1 MSQRD
6 EKICVNLHSQS
17 YTIVKAAVVFT
28 LALVFSAFI
37 HASSGHD
44 VPAWGDLGDGNFAN
58 PVLNADYSDPDV
70 IRVGDKYY
78 MTCSEFHF
86 MGMPVLESDDMV
98 NWRIIGQVYDRMDFP
113 GYDGMT
119 KYAEGTWAPA
129 LRYHDG
135 RFRIFVCTPEEGL
148 FMTSA
153 ADPAGPW
160 EPLHLV
166 KGIAK
171 WEDPCPFWD
180 EDGEAYLVRSRH
192 RAGPIIIHRM
202 SADGRTL
209 LDDGVT
215 VYEGPVAEGPKMFKK
230 DGYYYISIPEGGV
243 GEGWQT
249 ILRSRN
255 IYGPYES
262 RRVLETGSTKV
273 NGPHQGAL
281 VDTPDGDWW
290 FYHFQSAGVRGRVV
304 HLQPVRWE
312 DGWPLIG
319 CDYDGNGVGEPMAV
333 GPMPFGKSRS
343 SFTPQTSDEFDG
355 QELGVQW
362 QTNHN
367 PVRENISLSE
377 REGWLTLSPLSAGWL
392 RMARNQLTQK
402 IMGFRSQAE
411 TAIDFSDM
419 KPGDRS
425 GLECIG
431 KAFTGAGVMIE
442 DAGGDSVPM
451 LYMEVDSVVTFRKPL
466 SGTSDGG
473 TLVIRLDVDT
483 EANRFAYSYST
494 DGVDFRPMGESFEM
508 KSGFWKGVRTGLYA
522 YTLSPV
528 PGKTHFDYF
537 RYRHD
542 GAGNHTYQSS
552 N

>member
-1 MSQRD
+1 MKS
-6 EKICVNLHSQS
+6 
-17 YTIVKAAVVFT
+17 AVVFT

-37 HASSGHD
+37 QASSGRG
-44 VPAWGDLGDGNFAN
+44 VPVWGDLGDGNFAN

-98 NWRIIGQVYDRMDFP
+98 NWRIIGQVYDSIGFP
-113 GYDGMT
+113 GYDGMA

-135 RFRIFVCTPEEGL
+135 KFRIFVCTPEEGL

-153 ADPAGPW
+153 VNPAGPW

-180 EDGEAYLVRSRH
+180 EDGEAYLIRSRH

-202 SADGRTL
+202 SADGRAL

-255 IYGPYES
+255 VYGPYES

-304 HLQPVRWE
+304 HLQPVRWK

-319 CDYDGNGVGEPMAV
+319 CDYDGNGVGEPMEV
-333 GPMPFGKSRS
+333 CQMPFGKSQS

-355 QELGVQW
+355 QSLGVQW

-367 PVRENISLSE
+367 PVRERISLSE

-392 RMARNQLTQK
+392 RTARNQLTQK

-411 TAIDFSDM
+411 TAIDFRDM

-442 DAGGDSVPM
+442 DAGGKAVPT
-451 LYMEVDSVVTFRKPL
+451 LYVEVDSAVTFRKPL
-466 SGTSDGG
+466 SDVPDGG
-473 TLVIRLDVDT
+473 ALVIRLDVDT

-494 DGVDFRPMGESFEM
+494 DGIDFKPMGEPFEM
-508 KSGFWKGVRTGLYA
+508 KAGFWKGVRTGLYA
-522 YTLSPV
+522 YSLSPL

-542 GAGNHTYQSS
+542 GAGNHTYQSP